1 MPLGISTLILFVFI
15 PFYYAHFLA
24 LCNSFKPFN
33 ILTIQTPKR
42 SSHWGHYWTL
52 FRFLIPFKLF
62 KIFNFFSIL
71 FNMGVNGRIWNSVE
85 TVMIFE
91 IYVVLQFLSKKK
103 HLNTI
108 LFRTFSFLWLVLFYL
123 ISSKHFKLLSSK
135 VEQLFKFSTIL
146 TLQPMGGGRSP
157 PPTSA
162 LIFSSVFHQF
172 KPFKHWAVQDIQLFM
187 VHIWF

>member
-1 MPLGISTLILFVFI
+1 MPLGISTLILCAFI
-15 PFYYAHFLA
+15 LFYSVRFLA

-33 ILTIQTPKR
+33 ILTIQTLKR
-42 SSHWGHYWTL
+42 SSHWGHSGTL

-71 FNMGVNGRIWNSVE
+71 FNIEVNGRIWNMLE
-85 TVMIFE
+85 TFITFE
-91 IYVVLQFLSKKK
+91 MYLLLQILSIEN
-103 HLNTI
+103 HSNFT
-108 LFRTFSFLWLVLFYL
+108 LFGTFSCLRGVLFYL
-123 ISSKHFKLLSSK
+123 ITLKHFKLLSSK

-162 LIFSSVFHQF
+162 LIFSSIFHQL

>member
-1 MPLGISTLILFVFI
+1 MTTFLPLVASCGNAFRDFHFDFVCL
-15 PFYYAHFLA
+15 YYYYYSVRFLA

-33 ILTIQTPKR
+33 ILTIQTPKC

-146 TLQPMGGGRSP
+146 TLQP
-157 PPTSA
+157 
-162 LIFSSVFHQF
+162 
-172 KPFKHWAVQDIQLFM
+172 IQTLYFLQSF
-187 VHIWF
+187 IN